1 MAIMPMKRVTFVTLS
16 YKGDELL
23 RLLQRLSVLHPEHIK
38 DEAELGSLD
47 DLRHMLNVQAS
58 LIKEMDLVD
67 APEPEDVPVGEE
79 PTFARVKLLLTKLSD
94 LEETMKSRR
103 RERAGLLPWGD
114 FEPDDVTWLRGEGV
128 DIRFW
133 RMEASKFEG
142 LKPPE
147 GVLVREVA
155 REMGSVLFVTVAQ
168 GSEVDMAGAE
178 EVSISEERLADLD
191 ADIDRLE
198 VERRGVLKK
207 IGETKARLDVLRK
220 EQELQEHEYDYRVAV
235 LRAFDD
241 GDVKAFAGWIP
252 EGRVEEVR
260 EEVGRFEVP
269 VVMDARDPLSEETP
283 PVLTRN
289 YSIAKIMEP
298 LLRLLGVPNYRGLDP
313 ALFFAPFMMLFFGI
327 CLGDV
332 GYGISMIVGALIL
345 KRIFRNDAARVAGN
359 ITVLFGIASIIVGV
373 LTGQLFGIAPFGS
386 SWIPINISFDRGD
399 PMILFRISIA
409 LGIIHLTIAFLLA
422 ALSEPHWQAKLNK
435 LGSISLLWGG
445 ALLVIGVS
453 LWWVLMAAGLIII
466 LLFFSDAKNPF
477 KRLGL
482 GLWGIYNHVS
492 LLGDVMSYSRLF
504 GLGIATGAIASVV
517 NTLAGDA
524 RSAVGSPGLGFL
536 LSLVVLVIGHLF
548 NLAMGIIS
556 ALVHPARLHAVEAL
570 PKFVKFTGEE
580 YKPLVGD

>member
-1 MAIMPMKRVTFVTLS
+1 MAIVPMKRVTFVTLS
-16 YKGDELL
+16 QKGDELL
-23 RLLQRLSVLHPEHIK
+23 RLLQRLKVLHPEHIK
-38 DEAELGSLD
+38 DEATLGSLD

-58 LIKEMDLVD
+58 LIRAIDLIE
-67 APEPEDVPVGEE
+67 APEPEDVPGEEE
-79 PTFARVKLLLTKLSD
+79 PTFAKVKLLLGKLAD
-94 LEETMKSRR
+94 LDETMKSRR
-103 RERAGLLPWGD
+103 RERAGLVPWGD
-114 FEPDDVTWLRGEGV
+114 FDPDDIAWLREEGV
-128 DIRFW
+128 DVRFW
-133 RMEASKFEG
+133 RMDAPKFEG
-142 LKPPE
+142 LKLPR
-147 GVLVREVA
+147 GVLIMEAA
-155 REMGSVLFVTVAQ
+155 REMGSVLFVTVAH
-168 GSEVDMAGAE
+168 GIEVGIPGAD
-178 EVSISEERLADLD
+178 EVSLADERLADLE
-191 ADIDRLE
+191 ADIERIE
-198 VERRGVLKK
+198 VERRGVLRR

-252 EGRVEEVR
+252 ADRVDAVR
-260 EEVGRFEVP
+260 GEMGRFEVP
-269 VVMDARDPLSEETP
+269 VVMDARDPLTEECP

-332 GYGISMIVGALIL
+332 GYGISMIIGALIL

-373 LTGQLFGIAPFGS
+373 LTGQLFGIAPFGR
-386 SWIPINISFDRGD
+386 SWIPIDISFDHGD

-422 ALSEPHWQAKLNK
+422 ALSEPHWQAKLAK
-435 LGSISLLWGG
+435 AGSVSLLWGG
-445 ALLVIGVS
+445 ALLVVGIS
-453 LWWVLMAAGLIII
+453 LWWVLMAAGLIIL
-466 LLFFSDAKNPF
+466 LLFFSDSKNPF

-517 NTLAGDA
+517 NTLATDA
-524 RSAVGSPGLGFL
+524 RGAVGSPGLGFL
-536 LSLVVLVIGHLF
+536 LSLVVLVVGHLF

-570 PKFVKFTGEE
+570 PKFVKFTGVE